1 MSQTLEHTAEFA
13 LLEAIAVALR
23 DEFSHGE
30 PMEEQPAYRDPRAA
44 GQVNRAF
51 RVVASVVL
59 RAIALPGEQLGV
71 LVSRALMPLA
81 RRRLAQS
88 GHDDRDAELL
98 LEIERNR
105 DDWLAFLILTTD
117 SQIEYLLRSE

>member
-23 DEFSHGE
+23 DEFAQGE

-51 RVVASVVL
+51 RVVAAVVL
-59 RAIALPGEQLGV
+59 RAIVLPGEQLGV

-88 GHDDRDAELL
+88 GHDDRDAEIL

-105 DDWLAFLILTTD
+105 DDWLAFLMLTTD
-117 SQIEYLLRSE
+117 SQIDHLLRSE